1 MKISVLSGSPK
12 GEPSLTLQYLN
23 YIKKHFPEHEFN
35 IFHIGKEINKIEKGE
50 VYFDSMLEEIE
61 KSDGIIWVF
70 PVYVFLAPSPVHRFA
85 ELIFEKNKKDIFKD
99 KYATAITTSVH
110 FYDHTAHNYIHSISE
125 DLGMKYLDGFSA
137 EMQDLL
143 KEKEREML
151 LKFSRNFFNFIKEK
165 MPVERKFKIPC
176 YEMPEYKP
184 GEIKENSKKSNKK
197 IVVLTDAQKE
207 DVNLNR
213 MIKVFESLCPCRVEV
228 INIREFDMKGGCVSC
243 YLCTYDNECV
253 YKDGFADIINKH
265 VLPADGVVMAA
276 RIKGRYLSSR
286 WKMYM
291 DRSFFKGH
299 CPVFEGKQ
307 FGYLISGPLR
317 DIANVRQVLEA
328 KVQMGRANLAGMVT
342 DEYEDSHYI
351 TSLIETLV
359 KQMVTGI
366 EEKFLKPRTYLEVGG
381 HMIFR
386 DLVYRGWGMFRADYL
401 YYKKHN
407 LFDYPQK
414 NFGERL
420 QNLMFAFMLMLPG
433 MKKEFYKK
441 AKEEMIKPHQK
452 VIEKF

>member
-12 GEPSLTLQYLN
+12 GDTSLTLQYLN

-50 VYFDSMLEEIE
+50 VYFDSILEEIE
-61 KSDGIIWVF
+61 KSDGIIWVY

-85 ELIFEKNKKDIFKD
+85 EIILERDKKDIFKD
-99 KYATAITTSVH
+99 KYGTTITTSVH
-110 FYDHTAHNYIHSISE
+110 FYDHTSHNYIHSISE
-125 DLGMKYLDGFSA
+125 DLGMKYIDGFSA

-143 KEKEREML
+143 KEEEREKL
-151 LKFSRNFFNFIKEK
+151 LKFSKNFFNFIKEK
-165 MPVERKFKIPC
+165 MPVERKFKTPC

-184 GEIKENSKKSNKK
+184 GEIKEVSKKSNKK
-197 IVVLTDAQKE
+197 IVLLTDAKE
-207 DVNLNR
+207 EDTNLNS
-213 MIKVFESLCPCRVEV
+213 MIQVFQKLCPCQV
-228 INIREFDMKGGCVSC
+228 INIREIDMKGGCVSC
-243 YLCTYDNECV
+243 YLCTYDNECI

-265 VLPADGVVMAA
+265 VLTADGVVMAA
-276 RIKGRYLSSR
+276 RIKDRYLSSR

-307 FGYLISGPLR
+307 FAYLISGPLR
-317 DIANVRQVLEA
+317 DIANLREVLEA
-328 KVQMGRANLAGMVT
+328 KVQVGKANMAGIVT
-342 DEYEDSHYI
+342 DEYEDSQYI
-351 TSLIETLV
+351 TSLIETLA
-359 KQMVTGI
+359 KQILWGI
-366 EEKFLKPRTYLEVGG
+366 EENFVKPRNFLEVGG

-401 YYKKHN
+401 FYKKHN

-414 NFGERL
+414 NIGERL
-420 QNLMFAFMLMLPG
+420 QNLMYAVMLMLPG